1 MRKIIIFS
9 FLICL
14 ISCNNS
20 HDIKIKENTKN
31 TEECPYDYLEFKYKG
46 HDMVIFN
53 NYNVMHSPE
62 CRKCF
67 PRYD

>member
-1 MRKIIIFS
+1 M
-9 FLICL
+9 
-14 ISCNNS
+14 

-31 TEECPYDYLEFKYKG
+31 TEEYPYDYFEFKYKG

-53 NYNVMHSPE
+53 NYNIMHSPE